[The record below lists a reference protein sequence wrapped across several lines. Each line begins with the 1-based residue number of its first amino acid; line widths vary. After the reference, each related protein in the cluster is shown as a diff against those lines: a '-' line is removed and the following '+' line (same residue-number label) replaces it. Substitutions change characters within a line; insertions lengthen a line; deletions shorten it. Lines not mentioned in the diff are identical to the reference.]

1 MIKNRK
7 GQALIE
13 FVLILPILVL
23 LLLGIMDIGIV
34 FVKKSE
40 LDNKVTDI
48 IKIWEQK
55 YTSIEELEILLKD
68 EDLKTEIIE
77 NTTTSF
83 VTVKVKDEVD
93 LTTPIIKKI
102 NIEVKRVIPLE

>member
-1 MIKNRK
+1 MKNKK

-40 LDNKVTDI
+40 LDNKVADI
-48 IKIWEQK
+48 IKIWEQE
-55 YTSIEELEILLKD
+55 YTSIEELETLLKD
-68 EDLKTEIIE
+68 ENLKTEIIE

-83 VTVKVKDEVD
+83 VTIKIKDEIS
-93 LTTPIIKKI
+93 LMTPIIKNL
-102 NIEVKRVIPLE
+102 NIEVKRVIPFE

>member
-1 MIKNRK
+1 MRNRK

-23 LLLGIMDIGIV
+23 LLLGIMDIGLV

-40 LDNKVTDI
+40 LDNKVADI
-48 IKIWEQK
+48 IKVWEQE
-55 YTSIEELEILLKD
+55 YTSIEELETLLKD
-68 EDLKTEIIE
+68 ENLKTEIIE

-83 VTVKVKDEVD
+83 VTVKVKDEVS
-93 LTTPIIKKI
+93 LTTPIIKKLD
-102 NIEVKRVIPLE
+102 IEVKRVISLE